1 MLLVFFDLTT
11 SPFQLVTGRELRDN
25 NAFGI
30 MPDMHSSDL
39 IETLQARGFI
49 DQVSSDELKAFLSE
63 PRRVYVGFDPT
74 AASLHIGNL
83 VGICALR
90 WFQLYGHTPVVVLG
104 GATAKIGDPSG
115 KSVERPLLSKDEIA
129 DNVHKLKKTFA
140 PILKS
145 DSSCP
150 EPEYFDNDSWL
161 GRFTLLDFLRDV
173 GKFFRLGPMLSKE
186 SVKVRLESPEGLS
199 LTEFSYQALQ
209 GYDFFH
215 LFSKEDVTLQMGGS
229 DQWGNITAGIEL
241 TRKITGETVFGL
253 TYPLLTKSDGKK
265 FGKSE
270 SGAIWL
276 SEAMLS
282 PYKFYQYLLRTDD
295 RDIGKL
301 LRMLTFLPID
311 EIKAIEAKIPEKP
324 QEAQKR
330 LAEEVTRLVHGDEA
344 LASAKMA
351 TEAALPGKQVALS
364 GDQLKALIDQIPTQR
379 LLLSQLIDHKL
390 IDILVD
396 TGLAESKG
404 AVRRLIQNGGLS
416 LNSEKIT
423 DPNFLI
429 TEELLKEACF
439 LVALGKKNKAL
450 IVAV

>member
-1 MLLVFFDLTT
+1 
-11 SPFQLVTGRELRDN
+11 LRDN
-25 NAFGI
+25 NAFEI
-30 MPDMHSSDL
+30 MRSMHSTDL
-39 IETLQARGFI
+39 ITTLRDRGFI
-49 DQVSSDELKAFLSE
+49 DQISSEELKDFLKQ

-90 WFQLYGHTPVVVLG
+90 WFQIYGHTPVVVLG

-115 KSVERPLLSKDEIA
+115 KSIERPLLSKDEIA
-129 DNVHKLKKTFA
+129 DNVRKLKKTFT
-140 PILKS
+140 PILKTS
-145 DSSCP
+145 PRHP
-150 EPEYFDNDSWL
+150 EAEYFDNDSWL

-186 SVKVRLESPEGLS
+186 SVKVRLESPEGIS

-276 SEAMLS
+276 SEAELS

-301 LRMLTFLPID
+301 LRMLTFLPIE
-311 EIKAIEAKIPEKP
+311 EIQSIEAKIPHDP
-324 QEAQKR
+324 QKAQKR

-344 LASAKMA
+344 LVSAQKA
-351 TEAALPGKQVALS
+351 TEAALPGKQIDIC
-364 GDQLKALIDQIPTQR
+364 GDQLKALIDQIPTHR
-379 LLLSQLIDHKL
+379 LLLSQLVDHKL
-390 IDILVD
+390 IDVLVD

-404 AVRRLIQNGGLS
+404 AVRRLIQNGGLY
-416 LNSEKIT
+416 LNSEKIV
-423 DPNFLI
+423 DPNFTI
-429 TEELLKEACF
+429 SEELLKEACL